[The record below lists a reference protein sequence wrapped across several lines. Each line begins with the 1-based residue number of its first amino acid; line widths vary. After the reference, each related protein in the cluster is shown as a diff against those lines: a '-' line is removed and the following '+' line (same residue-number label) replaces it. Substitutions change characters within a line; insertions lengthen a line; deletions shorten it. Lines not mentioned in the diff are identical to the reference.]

1 MVDLDAT
8 TLNRAP
14 SVGTMS
20 LEGDGNL
27 DDLHGE
33 GGETNKRSER
43 KRQREK
49 QRRTDLTNAFDE
61 LAAFIFQI
69 EPEAGDP
76 DVDAK
81 KKRKKSGSGPQRND
95 HGEESSGITRLDLIG
110 RALRIMKR
118 LHRENEERKRMIE
131 HMRERRSGQQSN
143 DNVSAMFS
151 LSIERTSGTAI
162 LNFLKLCDSLKMEL
176 A

>member
-1 MVDLDAT
+1 M
-8 TLNRAP
+8 
-14 SVGTMS
+14 MS
-20 LEGDGNL
+20 LEEGDDDHA
-27 DDLHGE
+27 DDLSTGGE
-33 GGETNKRSER
+33 GGENETTKRSER

-49 QRRTDLTNAFDE
+49 QRRTDLSKSFDE
-61 LAAFIFQI
+61 LASFIFLI

-81 KKRKKSGSGPQRND
+81 KKRKKTGAGSGAASRASDQGD
-95 HGEESSGITRLDLIG
+95 EASGITRLDLIG

-143 DNVSAMFS
+143 DNVSSFIACINVTLLF
-151 LSIERTSGTAI
+151 L
-162 LNFLKLCDSLKMEL
+162 LKLFGMLSMYYVM
-176 A
+176 